1 MIKQAILHWS
11 FKIDIFWEQR
21 CRVLRECLLT
31 SCLIEQFLKHLRKLF
46 SVEKEKGQIKVFQ
59 ARVNCNVL
67 IMSTGFDLLGDGFPT
82 EEVVNDTALSV
93 GLIRLAK
100 SIDNVYAPTW

>member
-1 MIKQAILHWS
+1 M
-11 FKIDIFWEQR
+11 
-21 CRVLRECLLT
+21 
-31 SCLIEQFLKHLRKLF
+31 
-46 SVEKEKGQIKVFQ
+46 FQ